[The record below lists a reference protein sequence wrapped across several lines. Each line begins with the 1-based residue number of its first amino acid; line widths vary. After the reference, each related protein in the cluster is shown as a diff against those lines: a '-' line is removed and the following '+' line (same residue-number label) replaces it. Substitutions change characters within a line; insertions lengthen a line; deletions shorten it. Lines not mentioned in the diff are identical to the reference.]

1 MLLFYLN
8 LIETQEDKSKF
19 EQLYIEYKRLM
30 KYIALDILK
39 NDSLADDAVHDAFL
53 KIINSLDGIEDVYCH
68 KTKSFVVI
76 VIKSAAI
83 DIGRKEKKR
92 KCLNIE
98 DVKEPRI
105 YNRHIFETVEAKELV
120 SKIKLLPET
129 YRDILELKINNGL
142 TEKEISEVLGI
153 SHSAA
158 RKRMQRAREALV
170 ALLND

>member
-30 KYIALDILK
+30 KYVALDILK
-39 NDSLADDAVHDAFL
+39 NDSLAEDAVHDAFL
-53 KIINSLDGIEDVYCH
+53 RIINSLDKIEDVYCH
-68 KTKSFVVI
+68 KTKTFVVI

-83 DIGRKEKKR
+83 DIVRKVKR
-92 KCLNIE
+92 RRHMSID
-98 DVKEPRI
+98 DVKTPRI
-105 YNRHIFETVEAKELV
+105 ANSRIFEDVEAKELV
-120 SKIKLLPET
+120 SKIELLPES

-142 TEKEISEVLGI
+142 TEKEISQVLGI
-153 SHSAA
+153 SYSAA
-158 RKRMQRAREALV
+158 RKRIQRAREALV